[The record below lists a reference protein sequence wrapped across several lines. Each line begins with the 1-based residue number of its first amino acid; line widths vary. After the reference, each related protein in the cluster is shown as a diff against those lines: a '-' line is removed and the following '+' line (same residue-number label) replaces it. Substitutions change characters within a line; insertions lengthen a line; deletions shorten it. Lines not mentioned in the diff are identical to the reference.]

1 MKPLLTMRC
10 LALGLLWAP
19 LAVLPLRAQTTC
31 DLSPKIKP
39 MTLALNRKFVEDNK
53 RRAMVTVKL
62 RVDHHPKSP
71 HGISKGAEDGDIH
84 MAGRSDQIRLP
95 LVAEIMNAA
104 AKDQE
109 TVRKALDQSSG
120 DVPLDVTGVWRIWFE
135 HPASSG
141 NQVQGEPVEVAGTSN
156 PDHVFEIH
164 PIVQFA
170 GEDIVKSLT
179 TIASLNPDKS
189 IKKQY
194 QTAAAKAA
202 FASYEGLG
210 ARIAA
215 TKTAITITTK
225 KAGFNYVSFYLEP
238 EGKPV
243 PAEDG
248 VFVLARVYDESD
260 PDEPLTPSPRR
271 MVFVAGSAA
280 AKALQQDPNKRV
292 KVLGTPRVDLEQV
305 AEIARK
311 LGEGELA
318 TVCLPYEI
326 VVLAVLPEEE

>member
-1 MKPLLTMRC
+1 MNPPLTIRC
-10 LALGLLWAP
+10 LVLALLGP
-19 LAVLPLRAQTTC
+19 SLAVLPLRAQTAC

-39 MTLALNRKFVEDNK
+39 MTLALNRKFVEDHK
-53 RRAMVTVKL
+53 RRAMVTVEL

-84 MAGRSDQIRLP
+84 MAGRADEIRLP

-109 TVRKALDQSSG
+109 KVRKALDQSSG
-120 DVPLDVTGVWRIWFE
+120 EAPLEVAGVWRIWFE

-141 NQVQGEPVEVAGTSN
+141 TQVQGEPVEVAGTSN

-164 PIVQFA
+164 PVVTFG
-170 GEDIVKSLT
+170 GEDIVASLAP
-179 TIASLNPDKS
+179 IASRNPDQS
-189 IKKQY
+189 IKKEY
-194 QTAAAKAA
+194 VTASAKTA

-210 ARIAA
+210 ARIGA

-225 KAGFNYVSFYLEP
+225 KAGFNYVSFFLEP
-238 EGKPV
+238 QGKPV
-243 PAEDG
+243 PAKDG

-271 MVFVAGSAA
+271 MVFVKDSAA
-280 AKALQQDPNKRV
+280 AKALQQDPDQRV

-311 LGEGELA
+311 LGDDEIA